1 MIRRPPRYTRTDT
14 LFPYTTLFRSP
25 LPAAVLPDRLVELHA
40 GEEVGRLPLPQGR
53 CARQEVRN
61 ALLQRRHPSCGAD
74 VAAVRGGRAGEL
86 ATPLPGHAGP
96 ASGRQRCEESNTTCP
111 RTHAQ
116 VSATW
121 RKDWKGT
128 SLTSSHE

>member
-40 GEEVGRLPLPQGR
+40 GEEVGRLPLPHGR

-61 ALLQRRHPSCGAD
+61 ALLQSRHPSRGAD
-74 VAAVRGGRAGEL
+74 VAAVRGRRAGEL
-86 ATPLPGHAGP
+86 APPLPGHAGP
-96 ASGRQRCEESNTTCP
+96 ASGPLLCEEANTSCP
-111 RTHAQ
+111 RSHAT
-116 VSATW
+116 SA
-121 RKDWKGT
+121 DLLLGIFF
-128 SLTSSHE
+128 SFSFCSYF